1 MLVLGNIYFI
11 PMFGKLTETKPVYWR
26 ISTPLTT
33 TTNGQSLQ
41 STLQGPLKF
50 SFKALQEKTEQR
62 RQAKTTGIK
71 KKINQFC
78 LNVEGKR
85 EGKTQNK
92 LSFLI
97 MYLNFQYS
105 FVTAGIGQLLKLW
118 VICLCCKPEF
128 YPGQEHHYLPTGCV
142 KLHSYI
148 HFQKAE
154 SVPLMQY
161 LFCFTDLYWIA
172 KCDRWI
178 LKVFK

>member
-1 MLVLGNIYFI
+1 MLILGNIYFI

-71 KKINQFC
+71 KKKNPFC

-85 EGKTQNK
+85 EGTTQNK

-97 MYLNFQYS
+97 MYPNSNTVLLLLALDNYWNYELFVYVANQSSTQDRNTITCPQDVSNSILTSTFKKLNQSHSCNIYS
-105 FVTAGIGQLLKLW
+105 VLQTSIG
-118 VICLCCKPEF
+118 
-128 YPGQEHHYLPTGCV
+128 
-142 KLHSYI
+142 
-148 HFQKAE
+148 
-154 SVPLMQY
+154 
-161 LFCFTDLYWIA
+161 
-172 KCDRWI
+172 
-178 LKVFK
+178 